1 MHYKK
6 KHLSASVAFAP
17 ATHRGGTLDAPWAGG
32 GGGGSTQRVCASG
45 PVDGPQQNSD
55 QAEWECQ
62 VCQSAAK
69 HWPSILGDVF
79 AIGKEGRKQGRKEV
93 G

>member
-1 MHYKK
+1 MG
-6 KHLSASVAFAP
+6 
-17 ATHRGGTLDAPWAGG
+17 RGRRRRRIDAEGLRLGA
-32 GGGGSTQRVCASG
+32 C
-45 PVDGPQQNSD
+45 GPQQNSD

-93 G
+93 GKEGKLLILLSDSNG